1 MERTNDYRPTI
12 EITLLACVI
21 LLIGIGFGFLYSASQ
36 PSGIRYHDNP
46 FYFIIKQGIYL
57 AIGVIMF
64 CAGFLVDHKLY
75 NKYIKVIILGILMLL
90 VLTIIPGI
98 GKEVGGARRWIVI
111 DRFQFQPSELAKLVL
126 IFYLSSVLAN
136 KKEFIKDFYKG
147 VLPPMVLVGFL
158 SSLIFIEND
167 FSTTFLVI
175 FITMIIFFLAGV
187 RLITIIM
194 MMGVGALSG
203 VMMIFFASYRIQRLF
218 AFLNPWEDPL
228 GSGWHYLQSMKCFAL
243 GKWFGRGIG
252 ESTQK
257 YFALPE
263 AHNDYIYAI
272 IGEEGGAFVA
282 LIILSLYS
290 IFAFVGFN
298 IAKRTEDK
306 NSYLMAAGITSL
318 IYFQGMINIGVV
330 LGLLPATGITLPFVS
345 AGGTSLVVFMFA
357 TGVLMNISYL
367 NRKNRVSEN
376 ISSNFKIKNY
386 DLG

>member
-1 MERTNDYRPTI
+1 MEKVNNNRPTI

-36 PSGIRYHDNP
+36 PSGVRYHDNQY
-46 FYFIIKQGIYL
+46 YFMVKQGVYL
-57 AIGVIMF
+57 IIGLVVF
-64 CAGFLVDHKLY
+64 CVGFLIDHKIY
-75 NKYIKVIILGILMLL
+75 NKYIKQIILGVILLL
-90 VLTIIPGI
+90 ILTIIPGI

-111 DRFQFQPSELAKLVL
+111 DRFQFQPSELAKLSL

-147 VLPPMVLVGFL
+147 VLPPLVLVGFM

-167 FSTTFLVI
+167 FSTTFLLI
-175 FITMIIFFLAGV
+175 FITMIVFFLAGV
-187 RLITIIM
+187 RLITIAM
-194 MMGVGALSG
+194 MMGVGSLSG
-203 VMMIFFASYRIQRLF
+203 VVMIFFAPYRIKRLF

-228 GSGWHYLQSMKCFAL
+228 GSGWHYLQSMKCFAI
-243 GKWFGRGIG
+243 GRWFGSGIG

-282 LIILSLYS
+282 LMILGLYT

-298 IAKRTEDK
+298 IAKRSEDK
-306 NSYLMAAGITSL
+306 SSYLMAAGITSL

-330 LGLLPATGITLPFVS
+330 LGILPATGITLPFVS
-345 AGGTSLVVFMFA
+345 AGGTSLIVFMFA
-357 TGVLMNISYL
+357 TGILMNISYT
-367 NRKNRVSEN
+367 NRKLRQEDNKYYIDKRNLEL
-376 ISSNFKIKNY
+376 I
-386 DLG
+386 